1 MYNPSRQQII
11 ERWNDMPDILKDAMH
26 SSLVIDDLDST
37 EQKFHLDE
45 DKGTGLARLVRG
57 VFYGFIHFENIYN
70 EIRDTLRIDP
80 RLALDIYHE
89 LDKKVFDP
97 FRKEIEDNYIKH
109 KVGAIKESEVAQ
121 PSIPSQVVL
130 REGSETINLKPE
142 ISAEFQPMKLKIET
156 VPIAE
161 KSGGPA
167 PVSLGGISAATEIS
181 KTQTVA
187 PQSKPVAPGDQV
199 IPEAPFMLHKKEESQ
214 SVAQAQA
221 ASAYKQTSF
230 GGFFGSL
237 KAAGMPKS
245 QEPVSTARIEM
256 PFDQKPLE
264 PGAQKVP
271 VVVKRYETE
280 PVKTVHYSD
289 LKTTLERKEDG
300 SIKPVMPLKPALVQP
315 KKPET
320 GGGMIDLTNLT
331 LKK

>member
-1 MYNPSRQQII
+1 
-11 ERWNDMPDILKDAMH
+11 MPELLRDAMH
-26 SSLVIDDLDST
+26 SPITLNELDAI
-37 EQKFHLDE
+37 EQNFHLSG
-45 DKGTGLARLVRG
+45 DKVNKMYQLVRG
-57 VFYGFIHFENIYN
+57 VFYGFVGFEDLYK
-70 EIRDTLRIDP
+70 EIRDGLKIDP
-80 RLALDIYHE
+80 RLALEIYHE
-89 LDKKVFDP
+89 IDKRVFES
-97 FRKEIEDNYIKH
+97 FRKEIEDNFIRF
-109 KVGAIKESEVAQ
+109 KVGAIKEGEVAQ
-121 PSIPSQVVL
+121 PSVPSQVVL
-130 REGSETINLKPE
+130 REGPETINLKPE
-142 ISAEFQPMKLKIET
+142 ISAEPQPMKLKVET
-156 VPIAE
+156 MPIAE
-161 KSGGPA
+161 KSGEPA
-167 PVSLGGISAATEIS
+167 PVSLGGISAAAGIS

-221 ASAYKQTSF
+221 TSAYKQTSF

-264 PGAQKVP
+264 SGAQKVP

-300 SIKPVMPLKPALVQP
+300 SIKPVMPSKPAPVQP